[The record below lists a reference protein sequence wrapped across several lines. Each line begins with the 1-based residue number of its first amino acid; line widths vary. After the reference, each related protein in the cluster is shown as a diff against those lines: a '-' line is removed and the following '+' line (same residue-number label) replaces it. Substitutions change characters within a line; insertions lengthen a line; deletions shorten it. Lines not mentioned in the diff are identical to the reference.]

1 MLSSLYAL
9 EFKRKNTFIHRLDP
23 RTLIYYVIVTTIISL
38 LFQQLIPMIII
49 FLMLIPPLLVA
60 RITREWLVSLKG
72 FIFLIL
78 IIFLI
83 NVFFGTSDSP
93 HPTTFA
99 LSMVFR
105 LLALVTT
112 FALFFQ
118 TVHPDDL
125 GQAIVKLGLPYE
137 LAWAINTAY
146 RYVPTLARETQ
157 QIIDA
162 QMSRGIE
169 FQKGNFLKRMK
180 NYIPLIV
187 PLFISAIKRAWKLAE
202 AMDSKAWGAAKKR
215 SFLYELHMST
225 VDYLSIALITIVFIF
240 VIFVRFALG
249 LPLWAEWTLPPS
261 LELKIIG
268 NMILEYIVKF
278 FRGVLDILY

>member
-1 MLSSLYAL
+1 MMLSPLSAF
-9 EFKRKNTFIHRLDP
+9 EFKRKNTFIHHLDP
-23 RTLIYYVIVTTIISL
+23 RTLLYFVILTSILIL
-38 LFQQLIPMIII
+38 QFQQLIPVVII
-49 FLMLIPPLLVA
+49 FLALIPLLFVA
-60 RITREWLVSLKG
+60 RIIREWLVSLKG

-83 NVFFGTSDSP
+83 NVFFAQSNNP
-93 HPTTFA
+93 QPTTFA

-105 LLALVTT
+105 LLALVTA

-125 GQAIVKLGLPYE
+125 GQALVKLGLPYE
-137 LAWAINTAY
+137 FSWAITTAY
-146 RYVPTLARETQ
+146 RYVPTLAREAQ

-169 FQKGNFLKRMK
+169 FQKGNFLKRIR

-215 SFLYELHMST
+215 TFLYELQMSA
-225 VDYLSIALITIVFIF
+225 VDYIVLIIITIIFIF
-240 VIFVRFALG
+240 VIYVRYILG
-249 LPLWAEWTLPPS
+249 LPAWAEWTLPPY

-268 NMILEYIVKF
+268 KMILDYIVNF
-278 FRGVLDILY
+278 LHL

>member
-1 MLSSLYAL
+1 MMLSPLSAF
-9 EFKRKNTFIHRLDP
+9 EFKRKDTFVHHLDP
-23 RTLIYYVIVTTIISL
+23 RTLLYFVVVTSIIIL
-38 LFQQLIPMIII
+38 QFQQLIPVVII
-49 FLMLIPPLLVA
+49 FFTLIPLLFIA
-60 RITREWLVSLKG
+60 RIIHEWLVSLKG

-78 IIFLI
+78 IIFII
-83 NVFFGTSDSP
+83 NVFFSSSNTP

-105 LLALVTT
+105 LLALVTA

-125 GQAIVKLGLPYE
+125 GQALVKLGLPYE
-137 LAWAINTAY
+137 FSWAITTAY
-146 RYVPTLARETQ
+146 RYVPTLAREAQ

-169 FQKGNFLKRMK
+169 FQKGNFLKRIK

-215 SFLYELHMST
+215 TFLYELQMSL
-225 VDYLSIALITIVFIF
+225 VDYIIIIIVTIVFAI
-240 VIFVRFALG
+240 VIYIRYVLG
-249 LPLWAEWTLPPS
+249 LPTWAEWTLPPY
-261 LELKIIG
+261 LELKVIG
-268 NMILEYIVKF
+268 KWILDYIVSF
-278 FRGVLDILY
+278 FNI

>member
-1 MLSSLYAL
+1 MMLSPLSAF
-9 EFKRKNTFIHRLDP
+9 EFKRKNTFIHHLDP
-23 RTLIYYVIVTTIISL
+23 RTLLYFVILTSILIL
-38 LFQQLIPMIII
+38 QFQQLIPVVII
-49 FLMLIPPLLVA
+49 FVAIIPLLFVA
-60 RITREWLVSLKG
+60 RIIREWIVSLKG

-78 IIFLI
+78 IIFFI
-83 NVFFGTSDSP
+83 NVFFSP
-93 HPTTFA
+93 ANNSHPTTFA
-99 LSMVFR
+99 LSMIFR

-125 GQAIVKLGLPYE
+125 GQALVKLRMPYE
-137 LAWAINTAY
+137 FSWAITTAY
-146 RYVPTLARETQ
+146 RYVPTLAKEAQ

-169 FQKGNFLKRMK
+169 FQKGNFLKRIR

-215 SFLYELHMST
+215 TFLYELQMST
-225 VDYLSIALITIVFIF
+225 MDYVIIIIITIVFIS
-240 VIFVRFALG
+240 VIYVRYILG
-249 LPLWAEWTLPPS
+249 LPAWAEWTLPPE
-261 LELKIIG
+261 LELKEIG
-268 NMILEYIVKF
+268 KWILGYIVNF
-278 FRGVLDILY
+278 LQL

>member
-1 MLSSLYAL
+1 MMLSPLSAF
-9 EFKRKNTFIHRLDP
+9 EFKRKDTFIHHLDP
-23 RTLIYYVIVTTIISL
+23 RTLLYFVVLTSIIIL
-38 LFQQLIPMIII
+38 QFQQLIPVVII
-49 FLMLIPPLLVA
+49 FLALIPLLFIA
-60 RITREWLVSLKG
+60 RIIHEWLVSLKG

-78 IIFLI
+78 IIFII
-83 NVFFGTSDSP
+83 NVFFSSANNP
-93 HPTTFA
+93 QPTTFA

-105 LLALVTT
+105 LLALVTA

-125 GQAIVKLGLPYE
+125 GQALVKLGLPYE
-137 LAWAINTAY
+137 FSWAITTAY
-146 RYVPTLARETQ
+146 RYVPTLAREAQ

-169 FQKGNFLKRMK
+169 FQKGNFLKRIK

-215 SFLYELHMST
+215 TFLYELQMSP
-225 VDYLSIALITIVFIF
+225 VDYIIIIIVTIVFAI
-240 VIFVRFALG
+240 VIYIRYVLG
-249 LPLWAEWTLPPS
+249 LPTWAEWTLPPY
-261 LELKIIG
+261 LELQVIG
-268 NMILEYIVKF
+268 KWILDYIVS
-278 FRGVLDILY
+278 LLNI

>member
-1 MLSSLYAL
+1 MMLSPLSAF
-9 EFKRKNTFIHRLDP
+9 EFKRKDTFIHHLDP
-23 RTLIYYVIVTTIISL
+23 RTLLYFVVLTSIIIL
-38 LFQQLIPMIII
+38 QFQQLIPVVII
-49 FLMLIPPLLVA
+49 FFALIPLLFIA
-60 RITREWLVSLKG
+60 RIIHEWLVSLKG

-78 IIFLI
+78 IIFII
-83 NVFFGTSDSP
+83 NVFFGSSNNP

-105 LLALVTT
+105 LLALVTA

-125 GQAIVKLGLPYE
+125 GQALVKLGLPYE
-137 LAWAINTAY
+137 FSWAITTAY
-146 RYVPTLARETQ
+146 RYVPTLAREAQ

-162 QMSRGIE
+162 QMSRGVE
-169 FQKGNFLKRMK
+169 FQKGNFLKRIK

-215 SFLYELHMST
+215 TFLYELQMSP
-225 VDYLSIALITIVFIF
+225 VDYIIIIIITIIF
-240 VIFVRFALG
+240 AIIIYIRYVLG
-249 LPLWAEWTLPPS
+249 LPAWAEWTLPPY
-261 LELKIIG
+261 LELKVIG
-268 NMILEYIVKF
+268 KWILDYIVSLF
-278 FRGVLDILY
+278 DM

>member
-1 MLSSLYAL
+1 MMLSPLSAF
-9 EFKRKNTFIHRLDP
+9 EFKRKNTFIHHLDP
-23 RTLIYYVIVTTIISL
+23 RTLLYFVILTSILIL
-38 LFQQLIPMIII
+38 QFQQLIPVVII
-49 FLMLIPPLLVA
+49 FVAIIPLLFVA
-60 RITREWLVSLKG
+60 RIIREWIVSLKG

-78 IIFLI
+78 IIFFI
-83 NVFFGTSDSP
+83 NVFFSPANNP

-99 LSMVFR
+99 LSMIFR

-125 GQAIVKLGLPYE
+125 GQALVKLRMPYE
-137 LAWAINTAY
+137 FSWAITTAY
-146 RYVPTLARETQ
+146 RYVPTLAKEAQ

-169 FQKGNFLKRMK
+169 FQKGNFLKRIR

-215 SFLYELHMST
+215 TFLYELQMSPM
-225 VDYLSIALITIVFIF
+225 DYVIIIIITIVFIS
-240 VIFVRFALG
+240 VIYVRYILG
-249 LPLWAEWTLPPS
+249 LPAWAEWTLPPE
-261 LELKIIG
+261 LELKEIG
-268 NMILEYIVKF
+268 KWILGYIVNF
-278 FRGVLDILY
+278 LQL